1 MLGRV
6 DEQAAV
12 AEAHGWAAGLEALHA
27 RIAPRFRRAEPRRR
41 ALSYLRGLLH
51 PVERKNGWQLAEQAG
66 ERTPDGM
73 QRLLDAAEWDVDA
86 VRDDL
91 RAYVV
96 EHFGDRRSVL
106 VLDET
111 GFLKK
116 GTKSAGVQRQYSGTA
131 GRIEN
136 CQIGV
141 FLVYASPKGH
151 AFLDRELYL
160 PKEWIADLPRRR
172 EAGIPETVEFR
183 TKPRLGQLM
192 LERALGAGVPCA
204 WVTADEIYG
213 GDRRSRLW
221 LEEQDLAHVLAVKS
235 TEPLWVNTDRG
246 PAQVGAAVIA
256 AQIPARA
263 WRRLSVGQ
271 GSKGP
276 RLYAW
281 ARFPIR
287 PLKEPGRGYWLLVRR
302 SLADPTELAY
312 YVCYGPSSATLSDL
326 ARVAGLRWSIEEGF
340 ERAKDDVGLDQ
351 YEVRRYEAWYR
362 HITLALLAHAFL
374 AVTRSRAT
382 SAGP

>member
-1 MLGRV
+1 MLEEV

-12 AEAHGWAAGLEALHA
+12 GAAKQWAAGLEALHA
-27 RIAPRFRRAEPRRR
+27 TIGPRFRRSEPRRR

-73 QRLLDAAEWDVDA
+73 QRLLDATEWDVDA

-96 EHFGDRRSVL
+96 EHFGQGRAVL

-136 CQIGV
+136 CQVGV
-141 FLVYASPKGH
+141 FLMYASPTGH

-160 PKEWIADLPRRR
+160 PKAWMADQPRRR
-172 EAGIPETVEFR
+172 EAGLPEAVEFR
-183 TKPRLGQLM
+183 TKPQLGQLM
-192 LERALGAGVPCA
+192 LERALAARVPCA

-213 GDRRSRLW
+213 NDRRLRLW
-221 LEEQDLAHVLAVKS
+221 LEQQDLAHVLAVKS
-235 TEPLWVNTDRG
+235 TEPLWVDTDRG
-246 PAQVGAAVIA
+246 PAQVAAAVIA
-256 AQIPARA
+256 AQIPTRA

-302 SLADPTELAY
+302 SLAHPAELAY
-312 YVCYGPSSATLSDL
+312 YVCYGPSSVTLADL
-326 ARVAGLRWSIEEGF
+326 ARVAGVRWSIEEGF

-351 YEVRRYEAWYR
+351 YEVRRYTAWYR
-362 HITLALLAHAFL
+362 HITLALLAHAYL
-374 AVTRSRAT
+374 EVTRAEAT
-382 SAGP
+382 ADGP